1 VGFPVASKNLIAS
14 KRMKTGLIAVL
25 GIVAVVAIA
34 AQMRAQEGVRPP
46 EPPED
51 RGWQAVAPGR
61 VEPWSGEIKIAAAV
75 VGRIGEVLV
84 GVNDKVFAGEP
95 LIRLEDSEARARVAT
110 AEAQIALRKRA
121 RNDQS
126 TSSRAAERRRAED
139 WVADAEHGVFD
150 AQSAVD
156 QAAVAKR
163 AGRGSDADLAAA
175 RAAMSREQDRLK
187 QRQSELR
194 TLEDDKNTPLP
205 TLNEGQLNVARAEL
219 LLAQAGIEK
228 LTIRA
233 PMAGTVLQV
242 NAKPGELAAPAAG
255 QPLLLIGDISALRV
269 RAELDER
276 DFGEIKVGQ
285 PALVRAPAFRGRE
298 FPGKV
303 SSVAPLVDAG
313 RINARDQR
321 GLTDVRV
328 VEVLVDLAEGSPL
341 AVGMKVDVYFRH
353 DGPAR
358 Q

>member
-1 VGFPVASKNLIAS
+1 VGFLFVSK
-14 KRMKTGLIAVL
+14 KTTTGLVVATL
-25 GIVAVVAIA
+25 GVVAAVAIA
-34 AQMRAQEGVRPP
+34 AQMRAQEASRATETP
-46 EPPED
+46 E
-51 RGWQAVAPGR
+51 GWQAVAPGR
-61 VEPWSGEIKIAAAV
+61 VEPWSGEIRIAAPV
-75 VGRIGEVLV
+75 VGRIGEVLAR
-84 GVNDKVFAGEP
+84 VNDKVFAGEP
-95 LIRLEDSEARARVAT
+95 LIRLEDAEARARVAT

-139 WVADAEHGVFD
+139 WVADAERGLFD
-150 AQSAVD
+150 AQVAVD
-156 QAAVAKR
+156 QVAVSKR
-163 AGRGSDADLAAA
+163 AGRASDADLAAA

-187 QRQSELR
+187 QRKSELR
-194 TLEDDKNTPLP
+194 ILEDDKTTPLP
-205 TLNEGQLNVARAEL
+205 TQNEGALNVARAEL

-242 NAKPGELAAPAAG
+242 NAKPGELATPSAV

-285 PALVRAPAFRGRE
+285 PAVVRAPAFRGRE
-298 FPGKV
+298 FAGKV
-303 SSVAPLVDAG
+303 SSIAPIVDAG

-321 GLTDVRV
+321 GLSDVRV
-328 VEVLVDLAEGSPL
+328 VEVLVDLAEGGPL

-353 DGPAR
+353 DGPVR
-358 Q
+358 P

>member
-1 VGFPVASKNLIAS
+1 
-14 KRMKTGLIAVL
+14 ML
-25 GIVAVVAIA
+25 GVVAVA
-34 AQMRAQEGVRPP
+34 AQMRAQERPRAA
-46 EPPED
+46 ETPED
-51 RGWQAVAPGR
+51 KGWQAVAPGR
-61 VEPWSGEIKIAAAV
+61 VEPWSGEIKITAAV

-95 LIRLEDSEARARVAT
+95 LVRLDDGEARARIAT

-139 WVADAEHGVFD
+139 WVADAEHGVFE
-150 AQSAVD
+150 AQATLD
-156 QAAVAKR
+156 QVAIARRSGR
-163 AGRGSDADLAAA
+163 ASDADLTTA
-175 RAAMSREQDRLK
+175 RASMSREQDRLK

-194 TLEDDKNTPLP
+194 ILEDDKNTPLP
-205 TLNEGQLNVARAEL
+205 TQNEGQLNVARAEL
-219 LLAQAGIEK
+219 ALAQAGIEK

-242 NAKPGELAAPAAG
+242 NAKPGELATPSAV
-255 QPLLLIGDISALRV
+255 QPLLSIGDISALRV

-285 PALVRAPAFRGRE
+285 PAMVRAPAFRGRE
-298 FPGKV
+298 FAGEV
-303 SSVAPLVDAG
+303 SSIAPIVDAG
-313 RINARDQR
+313 RINGRDQR
-321 GLTDVRV
+321 GLSDVRV
-328 VEVLVDLAEGSPL
+328 VEVLVDLAEGGPL

-353 DGPAR
+353 DNSAR

>member
-1 VGFPVASKNLIAS
+1 MLGVVAA
-14 KRMKTGLIAVL
+14 
-25 GIVAVVAIA
+25 VAIA
-34 AQMRAQEGVRPP
+34 AQMRAQEGTRPA

-163 AGRGSDADLAAA
+163 AGRGPDADLAAA

-205 TLNEGQLNVARAEL
+205 PSTGQLTLHAPSCWRKVASR
-219 LLAQAGIEK
+219 I
-228 LTIRA
+228 TIRA
-233 PMAGTVLQV
+233 PAAFAVSGQCQ
-242 NAKPGELAAPAAG
+242 ALANWNLGA
-255 QPLLLIGDISALRV
+255 QPLLLIGDISACVHAPSSTSAISEVRSQPAMV
-269 RAELDER
+269 RAHAGRESGKGFPLLR
-276 DFGEIKVGQ
+276 SSM
-285 PALVRAPAFRGRE
+285 PAHQWARPARPHRRPGRRGSRRSGRGR
-298 FPGKV
+298 
-303 SSVAPLVDAG
+303 
-313 RINARDQR
+313 
-321 GLTDVRV
+321 
-328 VEVLVDLAEGSPL
+328 
-341 AVGMKVDVYFRH
+341 
-353 DGPAR
+353 PAR
-358 Q
+358 GRNEGGCVFPS

>member
-1 VGFPVASKNLIAS
+1 VGFVFVSK
-14 KRMKTGLIAVL
+14 KTKTGLLVAML
-25 GIVAVVAIA
+25 GLVAAAPIA
-34 AQMRAQEGVRPP
+34 AQMRAQEGSRAGETP
-46 EPPED
+46 E
-51 RGWQAVAPGR
+51 GWQAVAPGR
-61 VEPWSGEIKIAAAV
+61 VEPWSGEIRIAAPV

-84 GVNDKVFAGEP
+84 GINDKVFAGEP
-95 LIRLEDSEARARVAT
+95 LIRLEDGEARARVAT

-126 TSSRAAERRRAED
+126 TSNRAAERRRAED
-139 WVADAEHGVFD
+139 WVADAERGVFE
-150 AQSAVD
+150 AQSTVD
-156 QAAVAKR
+156 QVAVSKR
-163 AGRGSDADLAAA
+163 AGRASGADLAAA

-187 QRQSELR
+187 QRKSELR
-194 TLEDDKNTPLP
+194 ILEDDRNTPLP
-205 TLNEGQLNVARAEL
+205 TQNEGALNVARAEL

-233 PMAGTVLQV
+233 AVAGTVLQV
-242 NAKPGELAAPAAG
+242 NAKPGELATPSAG
-255 QPLLLIGDISALRV
+255 QPLLLIGNISALRV

-298 FPGKV
+298 FTGKV
-303 SSVAPLVDAG
+303 SSIAPIVDAG

-321 GLTDVRV
+321 GLSDVRV

>member
-1 VGFPVASKNLIAS
+1 MSGVSVSNRTKIARWAGMLGAVALVAAAVGLRAPAS
-14 KRMKTGLIAVL
+14 R
-25 GIVAVVAIA
+25 A
-34 AQMRAQEGVRPP
+34 ADPP
-46 EPPED
+46 DD
-51 RGWQAVAPGR
+51 RSWQAVAPGR

-156 QAAVAKR
+156 QAAIAKR
-163 AGRGSDADLAAA
+163 TGRGSDADLAAA

-219 LLAQAGIEK
+219 VLAQAGIEK

-233 PMAGTVLQV
+233 PMTGTVLQV
-242 NAKPGELAAPAAG
+242 NAKPGELAAPSAG

-269 RAELDER
+269 RAELDEH

-285 PALVRAPAFRGRE
+285 PAL
-298 FPGKV
+298 
-303 SSVAPLVDAG
+303 
-313 RINARDQR
+313 
-321 GLTDVRV
+321 
-328 VEVLVDLAEGSPL
+328 
-341 AVGMKVDVYFRH
+341 
-353 DGPAR
+353 
-358 Q
+358 

>member
-1 VGFPVASKNLIAS
+1 MGFVFASK
-14 KRMKTGLIAVL
+14 KTKTGLLVAML
-25 GIVAVVAIA
+25 GLVAAAPVA
-34 AQMRAQEGVRPP
+34 AQTRAQEGSRAGEAP
-46 EPPED
+46 E
-51 RGWQAVAPGR
+51 GWQAVAPGR
-61 VEPWSGEIKIAAAV
+61 VEPWSGEIKIAAPV

-84 GVNDKVFAGEP
+84 SVNDKVFAGEA
-95 LIRLEDSEARARVAT
+95 LIRIEDGEARARVAT

-126 TSSRAAERRRAED
+126 TSNRAAERRRAED
-139 WVADAEHGVFD
+139 WVADAERGVFE
-150 AQSAVD
+150 A
-156 QAAVAKR
+156 QAALDQVAVSKR
-163 AGRGSDADLAAA
+163 AGRASDADLAAA
-175 RAAMSREQDRLK
+175 RTAMAREQDRLK
-187 QRQSELR
+187 QRKSELR
-194 TLEDDKNTPLP
+194 ILEDDKNTPLP
-205 TLNEGQLNVARAEL
+205 TQNEGALNVARAEL

-233 PMAGTVLQV
+233 PVAGTVLQV
-242 NAKPGELAAPAAG
+242 NAKPGELATPSAG
-255 QPLLLIGDISALRV
+255 QPLLLIGDTSALRV

-298 FPGKV
+298 FTGKV
-303 SSVAPLVDAG
+303 SSIAPIVDAG

-321 GLTDVRV
+321 GLSDVRV

>member
-1 VGFPVASKNLIAS
+1 VALWSAS
-14 KRMKTGLIAVL
+14 KRTKAS
-25 GIVAVVAIA
+25 VAVVTLGVVAVVVIA
-34 AQMRAQEGVRPP
+34 VQMRAQEGPRAAAA
-46 EPPED
+46 D
-51 RGWQAVAPGR
+51 DDKGWQAVAPGR
-61 VEPWSGEIKIAAAV
+61 VEPWSGEIRIAAPV

-84 GVNDKVFAGEP
+84 DVNDKVFSGEP
-95 LIRLEDSEARARVAT
+95 LIRLEDTEARARVAT

-139 WVADAEHGVFD
+139 WVADAEQGAFD

-156 QAAVAKR
+156 QVAIAKR

-175 RAAMSREQDRLK
+175 RAALGREQDRLK

-233 PMAGTVLQV
+233 PRAGTVLQV
-242 NAKPGELAAPAAG
+242 NAKRGELASPSST

-276 DFGEIKVGQ
+276 DFGEIKIGQ
-285 PALVRAPAFRGRE
+285 PAMVRAPAFRGRE
-298 FPGKV
+298 FTGKV
-303 SSVAPLVDAG
+303 SSIAPLVDAG

-321 GLTDVRV
+321 GLSDVRV
-328 VEVLVDLAEGSPL
+328 VEVVVDLAEGGPL

-353 DGPAR
+353 DSPAR
-358 Q
+358 P

>member
-1 VGFPVASKNLIAS
+1 VALWLASKGTKA
-14 KRMKTGLIAVL
+14 GLGVAML
-25 GIVAVVAIA
+25 GIVAAVAIV
-34 AQMRAQEGVRPP
+34 AQMRAQEGSRAA
-46 EPPED
+46 ETAD
-51 RGWQAVAPGR
+51 DKGWQAVAPGR
-61 VEPWSGEIKIAAAV
+61 VEPKSGEIRIAAAV
-75 VGRIGEVLV
+75 AGRIGEVLV

-95 LIRLEDSEARARVAT
+95 LIRVEDGEARARVAT

-139 WVADAEHGVFD
+139 WVADAEQGVFD

-156 QAAVAKR
+156 QTVIAKR
-163 AGRGSDADLAAA
+163 AGRGSDADLATA
-175 RAAMSREQDRLK
+175 RAAMSREQDRRK

-242 NAKPGELAAPAAG
+242 NAKPGELATSSAAK
-255 QPLLLIGDISALRV
+255 PLLLIGDISALRV

-276 DFGEIKVGQ
+276 DFGEIKIGQ
-285 PALVRAPAFRGRE
+285 PAMVRAPAFRGRE
-298 FPGKV
+298 FAGKV
-303 SSVAPLVDAG
+303 SSIAPLVDAG

-328 VEVLVDLAEGSPL
+328 VEVLVDLAEGGPL

-353 DGPAR
+353 DSPAR
-358 Q
+358 P

>member
-1 VGFPVASKNLIAS
+1 VALWSASKGT
-14 KRMKTGLIAVL
+14 KTGLGVATL
-25 GIVAVVAIA
+25 GVAAVVAIV
-34 AQMRAQEGVRPP
+34 AQMRAPEGSRAA
-46 EPPED
+46 EIAD
-51 RGWQAVAPGR
+51 DKGWQAVAPGR
-61 VEPWSGEIKIAAAV
+61 VEPWSGEIRIAASV

-84 GVNDKVFAGEP
+84 GVNDKVFVGEP
-95 LIRLEDSEARARVAT
+95 LIRLDDGEARARVAT

-139 WVADAEHGVFD
+139 WVADAEQGVFD

-156 QAAVAKR
+156 QAAIAKR

-242 NAKPGELAAPAAG
+242 NAKPGELASPSAAP
-255 QPLLLIGDISALRV
+255 PLLLIGDISALRV

-276 DFGEIKVGQ
+276 DFGEIKIGQ
-285 PALVRAPAFRGRE
+285 PAMVRAPAFRGRE
-298 FPGKV
+298 FAGKV
-303 SSVAPLVDAG
+303 SSIAPLVDAG
-313 RINARDQR
+313 RINGRDQR

-328 VEVLVDLAEGSPL
+328 VEVLVDLAEGGPL

-353 DGPAR
+353 DNPAR
-358 Q
+358 P

>member
-1 VGFPVASKNLIAS
+1 MALWSATKGTKAGLGVA
-14 KRMKTGLIAVL
+14 ML
-25 GIVAVVAIA
+25 GIVAAVAVV
-34 AQMRAQEGVRPP
+34 AQMRAQEGSRVA
-46 EPPED
+46 ETAD
-51 RGWQAVAPGR
+51 DKGWQAVAPGR
-61 VEPWSGEIKIAAAV
+61 VEPKSGEIKIAAPV

-84 GVNDKVFAGEP
+84 AVNDKAFAGEP
-95 LIRLEDSEARARVAT
+95 LIRLEDGEARARVAT

-150 AQSAVD
+150 AQLAVD
-156 QAAVAKR
+156 QAAIAKR

-233 PMAGTVLQV
+233 PLAGTVLQV
-242 NAKPGELAAPAAG
+242 NAKPGELATPSAV

-269 RAELDER
+269 RTELDER
-276 DFGEIKVGQ
+276 DFGEIKIGQ
-285 PALVRAPAFRGRE
+285 PAMVRAPAFRGRE
-298 FPGKV
+298 FVGKV
-303 SSVAPLVDAG
+303 SSIAPLVDAG
-313 RINARDQR
+313 RINGRDQR

-328 VEVLVDLAEGSPL
+328 VEVLVDLAEGGPL

-353 DGPAR
+353 DSSAR
-358 Q
+358 P

>member
-1 VGFPVASKNLIAS
+1 VEFPVASKNLIAS

-34 AQMRAQEGVRPP
+34 AQMRAQESARPS

-156 QAAVAKR
+156 QAAIAKR
-163 AGRGSDADLAAA
+163 AGRGSDTDLTAA
-175 RAAMSREQDRLK
+175 RAGMSREQDRLK